1 MMNISMILFGAARA
15 ALLVLTMTPVAPA
28 QAAELNLNAS
38 WQFYRDEG
46 GQLASADQV
55 PNGAWTGVNLPHAAR
70 IEPRVPTA
78 PWQGTVFYRKRL
90 DVRLRPGERAIL
102 RFEGVMNVA
111 DVWLNGRHLGQH
123 LGGYLPF
130 AFDVTDVLRDTGG
143 NDLVVRANN
152 EDNPITGPKPLKQL
166 DYIQHGGIYRDVRLL
181 IKPAVHVTDEMLSA
195 TPGGGGVF
203 VTYPRVGRDE
213 ARVEVKAE
221 VSNTSRSAQA
231 VTVRH
236 TLAWDGRPVAEAEE
250 QLRLAPGERRHV
262 TLPLTLRAPRLW
274 SPRAPNLYRLETRV
288 VAAGSQDMVAT
299 RIGVRRLAFEDGR
312 LLLNGEPV
320 RLRGVNRHQEYPYV
334 GYALSAQADARDALL
349 IKRYGFDF
357 VRLSHYPQ
365 SPAFMA
371 AADELGLLVLP
382 AIPGWQFHNP
392 DPAFARQVVRTC
404 ADLIRRDR
412 NHPSVVAWE
421 CSLNE
426 TGMPDPLVQ
435 ALHAT
440 VHQEYPGDQAWSAG
454 WVPQTYDLYLQA
466 RQHRIGS
473 KHRAPAKPLIVSEY
487 GDWEY
492 YAMNAGLNQ
501 DAWADLK
508 PADRSSRQALGS
520 GETRLLQQAR
530 NVAEAHDDNAA
541 TPAFADGYWVMFDYA
556 RGYAPDLEESGLL
569 NIERVPKFAAEFF
582 RSQRSRE
589 ESSPRWGGGPM
600 VFIASYWQAGSN
612 PRVRV
617 FSNAE
622 EVELR
627 LNGRPIGRQ
636 RVAPSKAHP
645 RLAHPPLEFDTG
657 GYAPGE
663 LVALAYAGG
672 RVVAEHRVR
681 TPRHATTLALE
692 LDDLGIPVAEGDL
705 VFLRARLRDAD
716 GTTVPSSGAQVA
728 FSGIEGAEIVGSQV
742 VATEAGIASVL
753 VRVNGPRA
761 GVAATAQA
769 GALRGALAG
778 APASTR

>member
-15 ALLVLTMTPVAPA
+15 ALLVLTMTPIAPV

-46 GQLASADQV
+46 GQLASAGRV
-55 PNGAWTGVNLPHAAR
+55 PDGAWTGVNLPHAAR

-78 PWQGTVFYRKRL
+78 PWQGTVFYKKRL

-203 VTYPRVGRDE
+203 VTYPRVARDE

-236 TLAWDGRPVAEAEE
+236 TLAWDGRPVAEAEQ

-274 SPRAPNLYRLETRV
+274 SPRSPNLYRLETRV
-288 VAAGSQDMVAT
+288 VAAGSEDMVAT

-365 SPAFMA
+365 SPASWRRPTNWA
-371 AADELGLLVLP
+371 CWSCRPSP
-382 AIPGWQFHNP
+382 AGSSTIPTRLSR
-392 DPAFARQVVRTC
+392 ARWC
-404 ADLIRRDR
+404 
-412 NHPSVVAWE
+412 
-421 CSLNE
+421 
-426 TGMPDPLVQ
+426 
-435 ALHAT
+435 
-440 VHQEYPGDQAWSAG
+440 
-454 WVPQTYDLYLQA
+454 
-466 RQHRIGS
+466 
-473 KHRAPAKPLIVSEY
+473 APAP
-487 GDWEY
+487 
-492 YAMNAGLNQ
+492 
-501 DAWADLK
+501 
-508 PADRSSRQALGS
+508 
-520 GETRLLQQAR
+520 T
-530 NVAEAHDDNAA
+530 
-541 TPAFADGYWVMFDYA
+541 
-556 RGYAPDLEESGLL
+556 
-569 NIERVPKFAAEFF
+569 
-582 RSQRSRE
+582 
-589 ESSPRWGGGPM
+589 
-600 VFIASYWQAGSN
+600 
-612 PRVRV
+612 
-617 FSNAE
+617 
-622 EVELR
+622 
-627 LNGRPIGRQ
+627 
-636 RVAPSKAHP
+636 
-645 RLAHPPLEFDTG
+645 
-657 GYAPGE
+657 
-663 LVALAYAGG
+663 
-672 RVVAEHRVR
+672 
-681 TPRHATTLALE
+681 
-692 LDDLGIPVAEGDL
+692 
-705 VFLRARLRDAD
+705 
-716 GTTVPSSGAQVA
+716 
-728 FSGIEGAEIVGSQV
+728 
-742 VATEAGIASVL
+742 
-753 VRVNGPRA
+753 
-761 GVAATAQA
+761 
-769 GALRGALAG
+769 
-778 APASTR
+778 